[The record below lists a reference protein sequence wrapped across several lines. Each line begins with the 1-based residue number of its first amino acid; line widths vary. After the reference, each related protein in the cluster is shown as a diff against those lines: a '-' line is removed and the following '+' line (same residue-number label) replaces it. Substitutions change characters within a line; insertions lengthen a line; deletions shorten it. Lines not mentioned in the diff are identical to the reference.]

1 MTQPTPRTGRL
12 QCS

>member
-1 MTQPTPRTGRL
+1 MTQPTPRTGRS

>member
-1 MTQPTPRTGRL
+1 MTQPTPRTGHL

>member
-1 MTQPTPRTGRL
+1 MTQPAPRTGRL

>member
-1 MTQPTPRTGRL
+1 MTQPIPRTGRS